1 MPFYI
6 GDITNATPKK
16 LMQTAGV
23 RYLRFPG
30 GSSANFYIWDFNFTA
45 WGSEPYFESEENSMM
60 KQMNTDQFI
69 AL

>member
-6 GDITNATPKK
+6 GDITDATPKK

-23 RYLRFPG
+23 HYLRFPG

-45 WGSEPYFESEENSMM
+45 WGSEPYFESEEKSMM